1 MKSTVD
7 NLEVCACLKMCLKR
21 GQGSA
26 GPEISQANPPH
37 TSNHDKDK
45 AKVKKGFFAQ
55 PGNVTRVNHFKR
67 KGRSSC
73 RKV

>member
-1 MKSTVD
+1 MKSTVH
-7 NLEVCACLKMCLKR
+7 NLEVCAGLKRSLKR

-26 GPEISQANPPH
+26 GPEISQTNTSH
-37 TSNHDKDK
+37 TSNHTKDK
-45 AKVKKGFFAQ
+45 AKVKKDFFAQ